1 MAAEFEKSQGGIYS
15 SLSLNIQ
22 KPIAKLL
29 MRNLFKRSKGAFGN
43 LKITDLLAVVNTG
56 LQGLGRN
63 LELENFLMFLSE
75 FLGLNPQN
83 AMKLNMDQV
92 ASRLASL
99 RGLEV
104 SKLFK
109 TAEELQMEAQA
120 QAMDAMAQ
128 QVGPDIIKGAM

>member
-1 MAAEFEKSQGGIYS
+1 
-15 SLSLNIQ
+15 
-22 KPIAKLL
+22 
-29 MRNLFKRSKGAFGN
+29 MRNLFKRSKGAFCN

-63 LELENFLMFLSE
+63 LELENFLMFLTE
-75 FLGLNPQN
+75 FLSLNPQN
-83 AMKLNMDQV
+83 SMKLNMDQV

-99 RGLEV
+99 RGLEI